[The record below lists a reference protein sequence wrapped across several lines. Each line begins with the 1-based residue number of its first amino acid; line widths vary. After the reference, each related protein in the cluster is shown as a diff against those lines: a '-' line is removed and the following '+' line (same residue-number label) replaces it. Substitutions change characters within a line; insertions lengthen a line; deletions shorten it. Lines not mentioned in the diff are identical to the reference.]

1 MKYALPK
8 PGVNRFTHI
17 KRRGMKEVSSDH
29 SITQAA
35 RVTVS
40 NGEKVVFSS
49 NSHLQSFSV
58 TIEGEHSGVKH
69 VTVPKGASLYS
80 VLKKINYTPLSH
92 ITSVQLF
99 RESVAKRQKELLET
113 NLKELESRTLVSD
126 SATPEEAAIRSKEAE
141 RVLEFIKRA
150 RDIDFKGQIILS
162 AKEDLRRT
170 LLEDGDRIY
179 IPRKNNLVTIQGEVN
194 IPNTLTYK
202 SGENLKYY
210 VEACGG
216 YTDRANKG
224 DVLLVKS
231 NGKVEKF
238 GRSVGIEPGDAILV
252 LGKTDTKDLLLAKD
266 LTQIIYQVAVGAAV
280 VINSF

>member
-1 MKYALPK
+1 
-8 PGVNRFTHI
+8 
-17 KRRGMKEVSSDH
+17 
-29 SITQAA
+29 
-35 RVTVS
+35 
-40 NGEKVVFSS
+40 
-49 NSHLQSFSV
+49 
-58 TIEGEHSGVKH
+58 
-69 VTVPKGASLYS
+69 
-80 VLKKINYTPLSH
+80 
-92 ITSVQLF
+92 
-99 RESVAKRQKELLET
+99 VAKRQKELLET